1 METII
6 TYDISGKHVEFKN
19 EMKKLG
25 YQDKIKTDGN
35 CKVIY
40 LPNTTLYHPTKTPM
54 ETRDEAKSICDRLNV
69 RFERCF
75 ATTWNRN
82 NWAALCGDPF

>member
-6 TYDISGKHVEFKN
+6 TYDISAKHVEFKN

-35 CKVIY
+35 CKLIY
-40 LPNTTLYHPTKTPM
+40 LPNTTLYHPTKSPINAR
-54 ETRDEAKSICDRLNV
+54 EDAKSIKNSLRIQLESCV
-69 RFERCF
+69 
-75 ATTWNRN
+75 ATIWD
-82 NWAALCGDPF
+82 NWAAICGEPF